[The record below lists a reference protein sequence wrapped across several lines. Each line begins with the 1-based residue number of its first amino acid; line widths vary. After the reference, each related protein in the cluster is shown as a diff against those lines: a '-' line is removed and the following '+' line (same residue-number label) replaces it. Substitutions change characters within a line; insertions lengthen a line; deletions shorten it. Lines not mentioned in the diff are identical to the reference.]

1 MRATWKRALPV
12 LLIAALALPAQA
24 KDRLSFSY
32 NLDPS
37 HDAAVWPIAAG
48 KITSDLIDV
57 DLKAIT
63 IPAAAQAM
71 TTKQYDTI
79 ENGVLSLQ
87 DADDRGLKMTMLG
100 IELRYKPT
108 PVGFGI
114 WAKSGSGIK
123 SVADLKGKK
132 IAVGGLKSTVFTM
145 IRIALAK
152 QYGVNVALNGGDF
165 NFVEVPGPGMLPAL
179 LTGRVDGAALSHIQ
193 SYDARQSSDYVE
205 VVDSGAAQPAV
216 FGAPVITSVIMGY
229 NERIAAH
236 PEEYR
241 ELLRMLKASSDYVTA
256 HPDEVFDAVGKAD
269 KIDPAFLH
277 DWFAHYSDIPITVT
291 DADITTIN
299 REWVLAAEIGAV
311 KQAEDVHKFLWK
323 DAIRQ

>member
-1 MRATWKRALPV
+1 MRGMLIRALPA
-12 LLIAALALPAQA
+12 LLIASLALPAQA
-24 KDRLSFSY
+24 KDRVSFSY

-63 IPAAAQAM
+63 IPAAM

-79 ENGVLSLQ
+79 ENGVLSLE
-87 DADDRGLKMTMLG
+87 DAEDRGLKMTMLG

-114 WAKSGSGIK
+114 WAKNDSGIK
-123 SVADLKGKK
+123 TIQDLKGRK
-132 IAVGGLKSTVFTM
+132 IAAGGFRSTVFTV
-145 IRIALAK
+145 IRIAMQK
-152 QYGVNVALNGGDF
+152 KYGVNAALNGGDF
-165 NFVEVPGPGMLPAL
+165 NFVEVPGPGMMPAL
-179 LTGRVDGAALSHIQ
+179 LTGRVDAAALSHIQ
-193 SYDARQSSDYVE
+193 SYDARQSPDFHE
-205 VVDSGAAQPAV
+205 VVDTGADLPGV

-229 NERIAAH
+229 KERVDAH

-256 HPDEVFDAVGKAD
+256 HPDEVFNAVGRAD

-291 DADITTIN
+291 DTDITTIN
-299 REWVLAAEIGAV
+299 REWVLATEIGAT
-311 KQAEDVHKFLWK
+311 KQAEDVRKWLWK
-323 DAIRQ
+323 DALKQ